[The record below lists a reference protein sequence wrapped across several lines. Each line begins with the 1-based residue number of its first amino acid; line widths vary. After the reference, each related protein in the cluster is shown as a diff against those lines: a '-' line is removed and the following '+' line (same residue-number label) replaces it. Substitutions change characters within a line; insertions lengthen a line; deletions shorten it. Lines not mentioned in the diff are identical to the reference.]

1 MREKIIYGFY
11 VAPSKIFFV
20 ENPLIFWNLFQL
32 EKKIE
37 DKKIEQ
43 MEFSR
48 DGQFLKRFD
57 YFKGKNNVKNRYF
70 ITKIAHPLLV
80 PYVFLHFI
88 FSLAKDVFFFIHV

>member
-1 MREKIIYGFY
+1 MREEIIYGFY

-43 MEFSR
+43 MEYSR

-57 YFKGKNNVKNRYF
+57 YFKDK
-70 ITKIAHPLLV
+70 KIC
-80 PYVFLHFI
+80 
-88 FSLAKDVFFFIHV
+88 